1 MTVRTIGTVGAVVIA
16 AIVVTVVLLSGDDD
30 VSQANQTDGAFLV
43 GMAPH
48 HESAIEMAEMAQD
61 EAEHPEIR
69 KLADDIIEAQ
79 TDEIELID
87 SIHRRLFG
95 EPVAAADHAS
105 MGLSAQE
112 MGMDMDMEMLGA
124 AKPFDRAFIDAM
136 IAHHQGA
143 IRMARIELAEG
154 ADAETKSLAEAVIAA
169 QSAEIEQM
177 NEWRVEW
184 YGSPSPAGGVPAEN
198 EAVLGPDDMSGMEG
212 MEH

>member
-1 MTVRTIGTVGAVVIA
+1 MTTRTFGTVGAVVIA
-16 AIVVTVVLLSGDDD
+16 AIVAVVALLGGDDD
-30 VSQANQTDGAFLV
+30 VGQANQTDGAFLA

-48 HESAIEMAEMAQD
+48 HESAIEMAEMAQK

-95 EPVAAADHAS
+95 EPVAAADHAG
-105 MGLSAQE
+105 MGMSAPE
-112 MGMDMDMEMLGA
+112 MGMDMDMEALEA

-143 IRMARIELAEG
+143 IRMARTELAEG
-154 ADAETKSLAEAVIAA
+154 DDAEAKSLAEAVIAA

-184 YGSPSPAGGVPAEN
+184 YGSPSPAGGVPAED
-198 EAVLGPDDMSGMEG
+198 EAALEPDDMSGMEG
-212 MEH
+212 M

>member
-1 MTVRTIGTVGAVVIA
+1 MTTRTIGAIGAVVIA
-16 AIVVTVVLLSGDDD
+16 VIVAGAVLLGNDDE
-30 VSQANQTDGAFLV
+30 VGQANQTDGAFLDA
-43 GMAPH
+43 MAPH
-48 HESAIEMAEMAQD
+48 HRSAIEMAKMAQKK
-61 EAEHPEIR
+61 AEHPEIR
-69 KLADDIIEAQ
+69 KLAADIVEAQ
-79 TDEIELID
+79 TGEIELID

-95 EPVAAADHAS
+95 ESEEAADHAS
-105 MGLSAQE
+105 MGLSASE
-112 MGMDMDMEMLGA
+112 MGMDMDLDALET
-124 AKPFDRAFIDAM
+124 AKPFDRAFIDGM

-154 ADAETKSLAEAVIAA
+154 DDAEAKSLAEAVIAA

-198 EAVLGPDDMSGMEG
+198 EAALESGDMGSMGG